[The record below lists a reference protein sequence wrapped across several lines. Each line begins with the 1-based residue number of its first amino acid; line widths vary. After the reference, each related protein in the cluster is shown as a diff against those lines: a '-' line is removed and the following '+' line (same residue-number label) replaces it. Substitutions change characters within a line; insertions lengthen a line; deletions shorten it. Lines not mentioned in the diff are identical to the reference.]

1 MQTLGS
7 AIYRLGDSV
16 ALTHGGAISGS
27 GEWVE
32 QFQAQINGLQQTKGR
47 TFKEL
52 MINDEINCIDETASS
67 KINHN
72 SYHIVKFLFLVTSHL
87 NN

>member
-7 AIYRLGDSV
+7 DIYRLGDSA

-27 GEWVE
+27 GEWVQ

-47 TFKEL
+47 
-52 MINDEINCIDETASS
+52 IVHNIQGAHDER
-67 KINHN
+67 
-72 SYHIVKFLFLVTSHL
+72 
-87 NN
+87 